1 MRRSATSLLP
11 AAAALL
17 ALTASATTLA
27 APGEGEPAVVVTET
41 TEQGPVKVVETT
53 DASGDTT
60 KTVTVGDAAAPVV
73 KVVETTDASGD
84 TKKVVEINDGG
95 EKVVVVEEGVDDDE
109 DDGETKGEIVEEIV
123 EEHHHR
129 RDHEIKWLGLHAGA
143 VFTPAG
149 GSGRVS
155 GTDGRLRQN
164 QFKACADP
172 AGQTACGYIKGLDL
186 KVQMFETDS
195 AWRYPRFVG
204 YFRTGFEQG
213 RVHVQPGAEG
223 FAPGQATRIQYTS
236 VPLFLGGNVYLF
248 DEFPVR
254 PYGGLGFGFDVL
266 RLDYR
271 RAEQA
276 RLVDASARIG
286 FELHAGLEVRISN
299 YISLNAEV
307 MQLWSARR
315 KLPELPDY
323 SNTGLSVLAGVT
335 VGIPVRLDQRNRD
348 QDHHTKTVRKV
359 RRIEHDHD
367 D

>member
-1 MRRSATSLLP
+1 MPLPTSTLLP
-11 AAAALL
+11 AAAALI
-17 ALTASATTLA
+17 ALTALAPAALA

-53 DASGDTT
+53 DANGDTT
-60 KTVTVGDAAAPVV
+60 KTVTVGDGAEPVV
-73 KVVETTDASGD
+73 KVVETTEADGD
-84 TKKVVEINDGG
+84 TKKVVKIADGD
-95 EKVVVVEEGVDDDE
+95 EAVVIVEESDDDDDE
-109 DDGETKGEIVEEIV
+109 TEDEIIEEVV
-123 EEHHHR
+123 EEHHHHR
-129 RDHEIKWLGLHAGA
+129 RDDEIKWLGLHAGA
-143 VFTPAG
+143 IFAPGG
-149 GSGRVS
+149 GSGRVAS
-155 GTDGRLRQN
+155 GDGQLRQN

-172 AGQTACGYIKGLDL
+172 AGETACGFIKGLDL
-186 KVQMFETDS
+186 KIQMFETDS

-223 FAPGQATRIQYTS
+223 FAPGQATRLDYTS
-236 VPLFLGGNVYLF
+236 VPLFLGGSVYLF
-248 DEFPVR
+248 EEFPVR

-348 QDHHTKTVRKV
+348 QDHHHTVKRT
-359 RRIEHDHD
+359 RRVQSGD
-367 D
+367 